1 MHVLANPVPTLGNR
15 KGKRDI
21 HLVTKFAIVNM
32 VDAGMRQID
41 VANHFGVSRSAVCMI
56 LKNSRT
62 YKSHVEKKAKSKS

>member
-1 MHVLANPVPTLGNR
+1 MHVRANLVPTIGNR

-21 HLVTKFAIVNM
+21 PVATKFAIVNM

-56 LKNSRT
+56 VKNSST
-62 YKSHVEKKAKSKS
+62 SNSQEKKEVESTS